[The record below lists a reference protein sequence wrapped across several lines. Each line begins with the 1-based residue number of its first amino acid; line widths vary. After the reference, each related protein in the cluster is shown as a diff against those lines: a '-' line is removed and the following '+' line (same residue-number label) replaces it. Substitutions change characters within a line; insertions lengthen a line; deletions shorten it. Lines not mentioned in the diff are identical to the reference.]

1 MNLRNHRP
9 LIAALLAAV
18 ALMGCSSQV
27 ADKGASEAR
36 LSTAAGF
43 SRELS
48 SLASVG
54 MDENPAET
62 SPQNPAFLLEYIKRQ
77 EMYIPDGTT
86 ITTNGVASGPVMV
99 FNGTT
104 QIAELSQLAPSISLI
119 ELGFDENPVCIVLPE
134 KSNVSATVSD
144 GPCLF

>member
-1 MNLRNHRP
+1 MNLRKRRP
-9 LIAALLAAV
+9 VISTLLAAV
-18 ALMGCSSQV
+18 ALVGCSSIAEEKSV
-27 ADKGASEAR
+27 SEAR

-54 MDENPAET
+54 LDENPAET
-62 SPQNPAFLLEYIKRQ
+62 NPQNPAFLMEYIKRQ

-99 FNGTT
+99 FDGTT